1 MGDGVAQYRCH
12 ALETTGAFNA
22 SKGAMA
28 TVVALSIS
36 NLLNITYWAA
46 LGGTI
51 AATSETPSLQ
61 DFTIFI
67 SGFMLSSVL
76 WCFFAAK
83 MIAFTRSNLTP
94 ILWRYLHLGCCM
106 RLVLMMMLVLGNVM
120 EIILGHSFS

>member
-1 MGDGVAQYRCH
+1 MAQYRCH
-12 ALETTGAFNA
+12 PLETTGAFNA

-28 TVVALSIS
+28 TGSALSIS
-36 NLLNITYWAA
+36 NPLNITFWAA

-51 AATSETPSLQ
+51 AAFASETPSLQ

-76 WCFFAAK
+76 WRFFAAG
-83 MIAFTRSNLTP
+83 MITFTRSNLTP
-94 ILWRYLHLGCCM
+94 ILWRYLHLGCCIG
-106 RLVLMMMLVLGNVM
+106 LVLMMMLVLGNVM

>member
-1 MGDGVAQYRCH
+1 MAQYRCH

-28 TVVALSIS
+28 TGSALSIS
-36 NLLNITYWAA
+36 NPLNITYWAA

-51 AATSETPSLQ
+51 AAFTSETPSLQ

-76 WCFFAAK
+76 WRF
-83 MIAFTRSNLTP
+83 L
-94 ILWRYLHLGCCM
+94 
-106 RLVLMMMLVLGNVM
+106 RLK
-120 EIILGHSFS
+120 